1 MQQVLCFLAVES
13 VVAQVNEHQVNVGTA
28 GGDRNAGVL
37 HVLLQQAVRQDLR
50 TLNGALLTVLERLR
64 CGNLE
69 RGSLRRNH
77 VHERAA
83 LLTGEHCGV
92 NLLLQL
98 LGAEDEAGT
107 GTAQSLV
114 HGRGNHV
121 RVRDGVRVQTRS
133 HQTREV
139 SHVHPQVCA
148 DFVSNRTER
157 SEVQLTGVRGPA
169 GNNQLGALGKSQFT
183 HLLHVNAA
191 GLVHAVRHNVVQLA
205 GDVQLHAV
213 GQVAT
218 VRQRQTHDGVA
229 GVQQC
234 VHDGVVRLRTGVGL
248 NVGVLGAEEFL
259 HAGNSEGLNDVNE
272 FAAAVVAAA
281 GVTLSVLVGQ
291 YRALAFEDGTGDEV
305 LGCNHLEG
313 VLLALALQLN
323 GFCNLG
329 VEVGE
334 GHLEDLLLGHYAPGS
349 VFALSSVAH
358 HRGCRGV
365 RRAVFRRRRAPP
377 AENPE

>member
-1 MQQVLCFLAVES
+1 MC
-13 VVAQVNEHQVNVGTA
+13 
-28 GGDRNAGVL
+28 
-37 HVLLQQAVRQDLR
+37 
-50 TLNGALLTVLERLR
+50 
-64 CGNLE
+64 
-69 RGSLRRNH
+69 
-77 VHERAA
+77 
-83 LLTGEHCGV
+83 
-92 NLLLQL
+92 
-98 LGAEDEAGT
+98 
-107 GTAQSLV
+107 
-114 HGRGNHV
+114 
-121 RVRDGVRVQTRS
+121 VRDGVRVQTRS
-133 HQTREV
+133 HQARKV
-139 SHVHPQVCA
+139 SHVHPQVCT
-148 DFVSNRTER
+148 DFVSNRAER

-169 GNNQLGALGKSQFT
+169 GNNQLGTLSQSQFT
-183 HLLHVNAA
+183 HLLHVNTA
-191 GLVHAVRHNVVQLA
+191 GLVHAVRHDVVQLA

-218 VRQRQTHDGVA
+218 VCQGQTHDGVA

-234 VHDGVVRLRTGVGL
+234 MHDGVVRLRAGVGL
-248 NVGVLGAEEFL
+248 NVCVLSAEEFL

-281 GVTLSVLVGQ
+281 GVTLSVLIGQ

-358 HRGCRGV
+358 HRGCRGM
-365 RRAVFRRRRAPP
+365 RRAIFRRRRAPP
-377 AENPE
+377 TENPE

>member
-1 MQQVLCFLAVES
+1 MC
-13 VVAQVNEHQVNVGTA
+13 
-28 GGDRNAGVL
+28 
-37 HVLLQQAVRQDLR
+37 
-50 TLNGALLTVLERLR
+50 
-64 CGNLE
+64 
-69 RGSLRRNH
+69 
-77 VHERAA
+77 
-83 LLTGEHCGV
+83 
-92 NLLLQL
+92 
-98 LGAEDEAGT
+98 
-107 GTAQSLV
+107 
-114 HGRGNHV
+114 
-121 RVRDGVRVQTRS
+121 VRDGVRVQTRS
-133 HQTREV
+133 HQAREV
-139 SHVHPQVCA
+139 SHVHPQVRA
-148 DFVSNRTER
+148 DFVSNRAECG
-157 SEVQLTGVRGPA
+157 EVQLAGVCGPA
-169 GNNQLGALGKSQFT
+169 GNDQLGALSQSQFT

-191 GLVHAVRHNVVQLA
+191 GLVHAVCNNVVQLA

-218 VRQRQTHDGVA
+218 VCQGQAHDGVA

-234 VHDGVVRLRTGVGL
+234 VHDGVVRLRTGVRL
-248 NVGVLGAEEFL
+248 DVGVLCAEEFL
-259 HAGNSEGLNDVNE
+259 HAGNSEGLNDVDE

-358 HRGCRGV
+358 HRGCHGV
-365 RRAVFRRRRAPP
+365 CRAVFGRRRAPP

>member
-1 MQQVLCFLAVES
+1 M
-13 VVAQVNEHQVNVGTA
+13 
-28 GGDRNAGVL
+28 
-37 HVLLQQAVRQDLR
+37 
-50 TLNGALLTVLERLR
+50 
-64 CGNLE
+64 
-69 RGSLRRNH
+69 
-77 VHERAA
+77 HERAA
-83 LLTGEHCGV
+83 LLAREHCGV

-98 LGAEDEAGT
+98 LGAEDEAGA
-107 GTAQSLV
+107 GAAQGLV
-114 HGRGNHV
+114 HGGGDHV
-121 RVRDGVRVQTRS
+121 CVRDGVRVQTRS
-133 HQTREV
+133 HQARKV
-139 SHVHPQVCA
+139 SHVHPQVRT
-148 DFVSNRTER
+148 DFVSNRAER
-157 SEVQLTGVRGPA
+157 SEVQLTGVCGPA
-169 GNNQLGALGKSQFT
+169 GNNQLGALSQRQFT
-183 HLLHVNAA
+183 HLLHVNAT
-191 GLVHAVRHNVVQLA
+191 GLVHAVRDDVVQLA

-218 VRQRQTHDGVA
+218 VCQGQTHDGVA

-248 NVGVLGAEEFL
+248 NVSVLSAEEFL

-365 RRAVFRRRRAPP
+365 RRAIYRRRRAPP
-377 AENPE
+377 VENPE